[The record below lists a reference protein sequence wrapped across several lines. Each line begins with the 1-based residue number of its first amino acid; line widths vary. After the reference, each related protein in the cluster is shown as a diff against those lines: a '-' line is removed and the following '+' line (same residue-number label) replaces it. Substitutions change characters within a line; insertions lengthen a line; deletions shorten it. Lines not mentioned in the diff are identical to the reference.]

1 MYFYV
6 IGDVDDR
13 YDDNSFKNDNEDK
26 NDEDDNDQYWKHV
39 SMNRQD
45 FGVLFFWKSYEIC
58 GIPSVTSHIEVL

>member
-26 NDEDDNDQYWKHV
+26 NDEDDNDQY
-39 SMNRQD
+39 
-45 FGVLFFWKSYEIC
+45 
-58 GIPSVTSHIEVL
+58 